1 MSTKYALASLEVLS
15 TSVEHTQPI
24 QKFRLF
30 TGASHSS
37 SKIIDLEYFW
47 GLEKGELDLWSPL
60 NCISVRADIA
70 CLFLNLEL
78 ALIPNIEI
86 LQKLS
91 DSIEENADSLSV
103 DQRRC
108 CFEVLSP
115 GEYEYSLVPI
125 TNDPPCLF
133 IIGNNSK
140 SPQKLELTPP
150 HYPQVKLN
158 VHPAFAVAHNAYRL
172 YPSFHEDCPYYNPI
186 SRIRVMCCEPIP
198 QEFCARPNIQFPSS
212 RLSGQQDARHSSE
225 SDDSEEVIVDDYSD
239 EDDQV
244 RIQSWLEAVP

>member
-37 SKIIDLEYFW
+37 IIDLEYFW

-60 NCISVRADIA
+60 NCIS
-70 CLFLNLEL
+70 
-78 ALIPNIEI
+78 
-86 LQKLS
+86 KLS
-91 DSIEENADSLSV
+91 DSIEENADSRRV
-103 DQRRC
+103 EQRRC
-108 CFEVLSP
+108 CFEVLPP
-115 GEYEYSLVPI
+115 GEYEYNLVPI

-172 YPSFHEDCPYYNPI
+172 YPSVHEDCPYYNPI
-186 SRIRVMCCEPIP
+186 SRIRVMCCERIP
-198 QEFCARPNIQFPSS
+198 EEFCARPNIQFLSS
-212 RLSGQQDARHSSE
+212 RLSGQQDDQHSSE
-225 SDDSEEVIVDDYSD
+225 SDGSEEVIEVDDYSD